1 MDSKSI
7 GLCPQGFESPRCR
20 SMLLHAFICLV
31 QQAQWGRVRVAAA
44 LPPGAAAFNVL
55 VRRAEA
61 EGVGHDMASSDLCP
75 DASMSTTKNAASEDR
90 THDLRIMRPM
100 RYQLRY
106 CRLYVD
112 LGH

>member
-1 MDSKSI
+1 
-7 GLCPQGFESPRCR
+7 
-20 SMLLHAFICLV
+20 MLLHAFICLV

-61 EGVGHDMASSDLCP
+61 EGVGHDMASSGLCP
-75 DASMSTTKNAASEDR
+75 DAPMSTTKNAASEDR
-90 THDLRIMRPM
+90 TRDLRIMGPT

-106 CRLYVD
+106 RRYRLVE
-112 LGH
+112 